1 MITSKGLCPY
11 LTTNIEQLILKVNF
25 LLDFFLLMSKINC
38 LAEVFKQK
46 GVRNNDIVKLLRVR
60 KETVSRWVHNKQ
72 QPDLQKLYLI
82 AEYLRVDIRDLLC
95 PSDWSKSRVVPFEP
109 KRDS

>member
-1 MITSKGLCPY
+1 
-11 LTTNIEQLILKVNF
+11 
-25 LLDFFLLMSKINC
+25 MSKINC

-72 QPDLQKLYLI
+72 QPDLHKLNLI
-82 AEYLRVDIRDLLC
+82 AEYLRVDIKDLLYS
-95 PSDWSKSRVVPFEP
+95 SDWSGSKVAAFKP
-109 KRDS
+109 KRD